1 MHFCYCIYFT
11 SIAYLLCDSAPL
23 LYVCSL
29 TRENLASATGNGDQ
43 ILDQVLAVGGLAT
56 AGLAQQ
62 HNGLILTGGQQVAVR
77 RLSHGVDVRCCVLPA
92 AAFKHVHHL
101 AGEEQRG

>member
-11 SIAYLLCDSAPL
+11 CIAYLLCDSAPL

-29 TRENLASATGNGDQ
+29 TRENLASATSNGDQ

-77 RLSHGVDVRCCVLPA
+77 RLSHRVDMRRRVLPA

-101 AGEEQRG
+101 AGEEQR